1 MKELIKTYRCRYKLF
16 RQPDQI
22 GDVIEAD
29 KKLWLIIGIEKF
41 ELLGRT
47 LYVWYTCQ
55 DLSKS
60 DYLFKPT
67 TASPSNEIELDLQLK
82 FDDKRWEGYTP
93 GCTVSAKDGNIYKL
107 IEYTEVSLKSTDI
120 YISIMAKQIHPVDR
134 REAKTIFL
142 NERKKKLKLEVH

>member
-1 MKELIKTYRCRYKLF
+1 MKGLIKTFRCRYKLF
-16 RQPDQI
+16 KQPDQI

-47 LYVWYTCQ
+47 LFIWYTCQ

-60 DYLFKPT
+60 DYLFKPAIVLAT
-67 TASPSNEIELDLQLK
+67 NEIELELQLK
-82 FDDKRWEGYTP
+82 FDDKRWEAHIP
-93 GCTVSAKDGNIYKL
+93 GCTVVAKDGNIYKL